1 MARVKV
7 SKVPVEKRLN
17 AVVDVLRAKHLADN
31 PKTDHKDGYIYAC
44 GYLQSTLERAL
55 DLLPPGKRELF
66 LASLEKQVRPKT
78 RKVRNIMNNEE
89 IEIAY
94 DTPLCCDPSSE
105 TYWSM

>member
-7 SKVPVEKRLN
+7 SKIPVDKRIS
-17 AVVDVLRAKHLADN
+17 AVTQMLREREADGA
-31 PKTDHKDGYIYAC
+31 DHGCAYALGYME
-44 GYLQSTLERAL
+44 STLVRAL

-78 RKVRNIMNNEE
+78 RRVQNLMTGTE
-89 IEIAY
+89 IEIDY
-94 DTPLCCDPSSE
+94 DTPMSCDPSTE

>member
-7 SKVPVEKRLN
+7 SKVPVEKRISN
-17 AVVDVLRAKHLADN
+17 VTQMLREQGADADN
-31 PKTDHKDGYIYAC
+31 GC
-44 GYLQSTLERAL
+44 GYALGYMETTLVRAL

-78 RKVRNIMNNEE
+78 RKVVNLMTGEE

-94 DTPLCCDPSSE
+94 DTPRCADPSTE
-105 TYWSM
+105 LYWST

>member
-7 SKVPVEKRLN
+7 SKVPVEKRIS
-17 AVVDVLRAKHLADN
+17 AVTQMLREREADGGDN
-31 PKTDHKDGYIYAC
+31 GYAYAC
-44 GYLQSTLERAL
+44 GYLESTLVRAL

-66 LASLEKQVRPKT
+66 LASLEKQARPKT
-78 RKVRNIMNNEE
+78 RKVRNLMSGEMV
-89 IEIAY
+89 EIAY

>member
-7 SKVPVEKRLN
+7 SKVPVEKRIN
-17 AVVDVLRAKHLADN
+17 DVVNILREREVVPGVIGGDSYAL
-31 PKTDHKDGYIYAC
+31 GYM
-44 GYLQSTLERAL
+44 QSSLELAL

-66 LASLEKQVRPKT
+66 LARLEKYARPKT
-78 RKVRNIMNNEE
+78 KKVTNLMSGKEV
-89 IEIAY
+89 EIAS